1 MKKMILAIA
10 VFVTSLSF
18 TINVHASINN
28 RLYDYA
34 KQSHF
39 VAGDIIKLSDADLVR
54 VERFLI
60 QNEISDVEASGIISK
75 LDEIKIILDNEGT
88 SNITKISKA
97 KKQEILNL
105 VEEAASY
112 IGATVSYDNSE
123 KVLYLYKN
131 GVKIEAIQVNP
142 YLKQTGA
149 SNYIILSASSLI
161 LAGAILGYRKY
172 KNASN

>member
-1 MKKMILAIA
+1 MKKLILAIA
-10 VFVTSLSF
+10 IFVTSISLAPK
-18 TINVHASINN
+18 TNAAINS

-34 KQSHF
+34 KQTHI
-39 VAGDIIKLSDADLVR
+39 VAGDTIKLSGADLVR

-97 KKQEILNL
+97 KKQEILSL

-123 KVLYLYKN
+123 KVLYIYKN

-142 YLKQTGA
+142 YLKQTGT
-149 SNYIILSASSLI
+149 SNFIYLSVSSLI
-161 LAGAILGYRKY
+161 IAGTIVAYRKY
-172 KNASN
+172 KNA